1 MPQIEEIGFYLKGLW
16 LLILGD
22 RSGFDWLDISASGVW
37 RSFAA
42 FLWCLPAMAVG
53 WAAWRLFYLEQM
65 PQGTETGLLFI
76 VKLLLV
82 DIAMW
87 IVPLIL
93 VAMLAKPLGYADL
106 LAPIIVTTNW
116 LSVPTVYAM
125 AVPLTIRLVIPGAEG
140 LAYLLS
146 FLLLIANFT
155 AIFRLI
161 KTIASDQL
169 LLASAISALLI
180 LPSLMLSEALPRLLG
195 VMPVYAAALQ

>member
-1 MPQIEEIGFYLKGLW
+1 MPQIEEIGYYIKGLW

-53 WAAWRLFYLEQM
+53 WAAWRVFYLEQM
-65 PQGTETGLLFI
+65 PQGTATGLPFI
-76 VKLLLV
+76 VKLFLIDV
-82 DIAMW
+82 TIW
-87 IVPLIL
+87 IVPLVL
-93 VAMLAKPLGYADL
+93 VAMLAKPLGFADL
-106 LAPIIVTTNW
+106 LASIVITTNW
-116 LSVPTVYAM
+116 LSVPIVYAM
-125 AVPLTIRLVIPGAEG
+125 AVPLTIRLVIPDAEG

-195 VMPVYAAALQ
+195 VMPIYAASLQ